1 MDKVANC
8 IDDREKNT
16 TILIVDDNPID
27 FKLAITVL
35 ESYNFKVLVSVDGEN
50 CLKQARESSPDIILL
65 DVLMPIIDGFD
76 ICKRLKESV
85 ETRDIPVIF
94 MTALSDIEDKIKGFE
109 LGAVDYVTKPI
120 IIDEVLAIVKVH
132 IQLRQ
137 LTEKLKNKNL
147 LLVE

>member
-1 MDKVANC
+1 M
-8 IDDREKNT
+8 R
-16 TILIVDDNPID
+16 
-27 FKLAITVL
+27 
-35 ESYNFKVLVSVDGEN
+35 
-50 CLKQARESSPDIILL
+50 
-65 DVLMPIIDGFD
+65 
-76 ICKRLKESV
+76 
-85 ETRDIPVIF
+85 F

>member
-1 MDKVANC
+1 
-8 IDDREKNT
+8 
-16 TILIVDDNPID
+16 
-27 FKLAITVL
+27 
-35 ESYNFKVLVSVDGEN
+35 
-50 CLKQARESSPDIILL
+50 
-65 DVLMPIIDGFD
+65 
-76 ICKRLKESV
+76 
-85 ETRDIPVIF
+85 